1 MLYGGRS
8 VVSFC
13 NVAAIAGVLAGCSI
27 HPLPEDVS
35 RATTL
40 DIVKSIRC
48 EALEGLQSLKP
59 EERAR
64 VLPIINTTTI
74 GLNFTFTMSEN
85 NGLVNPSMQFMRPP
99 SGRFTMDLSGGADV
113 TRANVRSFQIY
124 EPLADLVKRENIEIC
139 RNRAKGPNWTYPI
152 AGKIGLDETV
162 RTYVRLELATKPKR
176 RPDREAFTNFSDD
189 LTFTTNFSASATGHI
204 VLDAVVG
211 RVRLKD
217 ANLGVAASRND
228 THRLHVAFA
237 RRAPEGNGA
246 NAAAAE
252 ERDQLVASRTVRD
265 PRSQARLLQMNAEP
279 LDSIAIEV
287 QQRRARVGKE
297 SEPARALG
305 QRLLDI
311 LKVP

>member
-1 MLYGGRS
+1 MLYDRLRS
-8 VVSFC
+8 AVSLFA
-13 NVAAIAGVLAGCSI
+13 VAAVAGVLTGCSI
-27 HPLPEDVS
+27 HPLPEDFS

-64 VLPIINTTTI
+64 AVPIINTTTI
-74 GLNFTFTMSEN
+74 GLDFTFTMSEG
-85 NGLVNPSMQFMRPP
+85 NGLVSPSMQFMRPP
-99 SGRFTMDLSGGADV
+99 SNRFTLDLTGDADV
-113 TRANVRSFQIY
+113 QRQNIRKFHID

-139 RNRAKGPNWTYPI
+139 KNRVKGPNWTYPI

-162 RTYVRLELATKPKR
+162 RTYVRLESATKPKR
-176 RPDREAFTNFSDD
+176 RPDREPFTNFSDD

-217 ANLGVAASRND
+217 ANLGVGASRND
-228 THRLHVAFA
+228 MHQVHVSFG
-237 RRAPEGNGA
+237 RRSEGNGA
-246 NAAAAE
+246 NAAAAD
-252 ERDQLVASRTVRD
+252 ERDQLVASGSVRD

-279 LDSIAIEV
+279 RDSIAIEV
-287 QQRRARVGKE
+287 QQRRASPPGLSVRDC
-297 SEPARALG
+297 STS
-305 QRLLDI
+305 
-311 LKVP
+311 